1 MHKSALVLLILL
13 FSLLLASCSRE
24 APIEEKKAKP
34 AAHKSTQA
42 SNQEKRDADKLDINS
57 ASEQE
62 LTALQGDR
70 GSASKIDHPRP
81 SVGREKRTRRHRHIA
96 ANDLDRIKE
105 EIIARQK

>member
-57 ASEQE
+57 ASEQD
-62 LTALQGDR
+62 LTALQGIGEARAKSIIR
-70 GSASKIDHPRP
+70 GRP
-81 SVGREKRTRRHRHIA
+81 WGAKNELVDIGILPQTT
-96 ANDLDRIKE
+96 
-105 EIIARQK
+105 